1 MSSSPTSRT
10 SRSGASV
17 RIGLFAAFASLGVT
31 ASFVPA
37 VLPAAERAMSADLS
51 AAVPVLF
58 AGLLVGVLLS
68 GPLLVRR
75 PTRFTLILGSGL
87 QALAIVVG
95 AWGGSAPVFLAAA
108 ALAGLGFGLV
118 EAAGSVA
125 AKAASTGSATGMLS
139 ALMGTVAVCAALT
152 PLVIA
157 AGAGT
162 GMLPVLS
169 ILCVVPLTTVVLLLG
184 SAAARRGSAASTP
197 TAPSAPSAPTAP
209 PTTRNL
215 RSLIPLLPFAL
226 ALPLYVGVETVLS
239 GWSAVIPERAL
250 TLDPSAAAL
259 GTTAFWGL
267 MAVGRFGAAALRRR
281 DVRPI
286 VILATGTLGAAVLM
300 AAAGLL
306 IGPSPVWA
314 LAALAASIVLLAPSY
329 GLILGLALDRLDPAR
344 SAAATGALVA
354 CGAVGGTFVPTLI
367 LLIGRDPVASVTFV
381 VSAALCALVPVLVA
395 LAQHERRGTDERPLV
410 TEP

>member
-1 MSSSPTSRT
+1 MSGSPPARTSRT
-10 SRSGASV
+10 GSSA

-95 AWGGSAPVFLAAA
+95 AWAGSAPLFLAAA

-169 ILCVVPLTTVVLLLG
+169 ILCVVPLTTVALLLG
-184 SAAARRGSAASTP
+184 SAAARPG
-197 TAPSAPSAPTAP
+197 SAPSTPLTP
-209 PTTRNL
+209 STPSRNL
-215 RSLIPLLPFAL
+215 RALIPLLPFAL

-259 GTTAFWGL
+259 GTTAFWAL

-281 DVRPI
+281 DVRPL
-286 VILATGTLGAAVLM
+286 VILATGTLGAAALM
-300 AAAGLL
+300 TAAGLL
-306 IGPSPVWA
+306 IGSSPVWA
-314 LAALAASIVLLAPSY
+314 LAALAASVVLLAPSY

>member
-1 MSSSPTSRT
+1 VSSPRNDTPTGSKTR
-10 SRSGASV
+10 V
-17 RIGLFAAFASLGVT
+17 GLFAAFASLGVT

-75 PTRFTLILGSGL
+75 PARVTLILGGAL
-87 QALAIVVG
+87 QAVAIVVG
-95 AWGGSAPVFLAAA
+95 AWAGSAPVFIAAA

-125 AKAASTGSATGMLS
+125 AKAASIGSATGMLS

-157 AGAGT
+157 AGAR
-162 GMLPVLS
+162 MLPVLS
-169 ILCVVPLTTVVLLLG
+169 ILSVVPLTTVVLLLG
-184 SAAARRGSAASTP
+184 SGAARPGSTTPSTLSM
-197 TAPSAPSAPTAP
+197 TSMPSMPS
-209 PTTRNL
+209 TTRNL
-215 RSLIPLLPFAL
+215 RALIPLLPFAF

-259 GTTAFWGL
+259 GTTAFWAL

-281 DVRPI
+281 DVRPL
-286 VILATGTLGAAVLM
+286 VILATGTLAAAALM
-300 AAAGLL
+300 TAAGLL

-314 LAALAASIVLLAPSY
+314 LTALAASVVLLAPSY

-344 SAAATGALVA
+344 SAAVTGALVA

-381 VSAALCALVPVLVA
+381 VSAALCAAVPVLVA
-395 LAQHERRGTDERPLV
+395 LAQHERRGADERPLV

>member
-1 MSSSPTSRT
+1 MSSPPASRT

-37 VLPAAERAMSADLS
+37 VLPAAERAISADLS

-75 PTRFTLILGSGL
+75 PTRFTLILGSSL

-95 AWGGSAPVFLAAA
+95 AWAGSAPVFLAAA

-169 ILCVVPLTTVVLLLG
+169 ILCVVPLTTVVLLLDSG
-184 SAAARRGSAASTP
+184 AARRASAA
-197 TAPSAPSAPTAP
+197 SAPSAPPAP
-209 PTTRNL
+209 STTRNL

-281 DVRPI
+281 DVRPLA
-286 VILATGTLGAAVLM
+286 ILATGTLGAAVLM

>member
-1 MSSSPTSRT
+1 MSGSPPARTSRT
-10 SRSGASV
+10 GSSA

-51 AAVPVLF
+51 TAVPVLF

-75 PTRFTLILGSGL
+75 PTRLTLILGSGL

-95 AWGGSAPVFLAAA
+95 AWAGSAPVFLAAA

-125 AKAASTGSATGMLS
+125 AKAASTGSATGLLS

-184 SAAARRGSAASTP
+184 SGAARPG
-197 TAPSAPSAPTAP
+197 SAPSTPLTP
-209 PTTRNL
+209 STPSRNL
-215 RSLIPLLPFAL
+215 RALIPLLPFAL

-259 GTTAFWGL
+259 GTTAFWAL

-281 DVRPI
+281 DVRPL
-286 VILATGTLGAAVLM
+286 VILATGTLGAAALM
-300 AAAGLL
+300 TAAGLL
-306 IGPSPVWA
+306 IGSSPVWA
-314 LAALAASIVLLAPSY
+314 LAALAASVVLLAPSY

-344 SAAATGALVA
+344 SAAATGTLVA

-395 LAQHERRGTDERPLV
+395 LAVLTSTVVDSVDGGLASDAEVGSF
-410 TEP
+410 

>member
-1 MSSSPTSRT
+1 VSGSPPARTSRT
-10 SRSGASV
+10 GSSA

-75 PTRFTLILGSGL
+75 PTRLTLILGSGL

-95 AWGGSAPVFLAAA
+95 AWAGSAPVFLAAA

-184 SAAARRGSAASTP
+184 SGAARPG
-197 TAPSAPSAPTAP
+197 SAPSTPLP
-209 PTTRNL
+209 PSTPSRNL
-215 RSLIPLLPFAL
+215 RALVPLLPFAL

-281 DVRPI
+281 DVRPL
-286 VILATGTLGAAVLM
+286 VILATGTLGAAALM

-306 IGPSPVWA
+306 IGSSPVWA
-314 LAALAASIVLLAPSY
+314 LAALAASVVLLAPSY

-381 VSAALCALVPVLVA
+381 VSAALCALVPMLVA